1 MNNSQRI
8 KNYFTESISLQ
19 IQCAEELPEKIS
31 RASEQLVA
39 CLLSDNKIITCGNGS
54 SAADAQDFTAKLIN
68 RFQTER
74 PSLPGLSLT
83 TDTNTITGIANDYH
97 FNQIFSKQLS
107 ALGKSNDVLVVLSS
121 GGSSLNLVEATKTAH
136 AKKIKVIA
144 LTGSDNSELSKSLNA
159 QDTHICI
166 PTDNAAHIQ
175 ELHRLV
181 LHCFCGLIDNKIF
194 GQGD

>member
-19 IQCAEELPEKIS
+19 IQCAEELPDRIS
-31 RASEQLVA
+31 QASKQLVA
-39 CLLSDNKIITCGNGS
+39 CLLTENKIMACGNGS
-54 SAADAQDFTAKLIN
+54 SAADAQDFTTKLIN

-74 PSLPGLSLT
+74 PSLPGLALT
-83 TDTNTITGIANDYH
+83 TDLNAITAIANDYH

-107 ALGKSNDVLVVLSS
+107 ALGKSNDILVVLSS
-121 GGSSLNLVEATKTAH
+121 SGNSLNLIEAIRVAH
-136 AKKIKVIA
+136 AKKITVIA
-144 LTGSDNSELSKSLNA
+144 LTGNDGGDVRKSLNA

-166 PTDNAAHIQ
+166 PSDTAEHVQ
-175 ELHRLV
+175 EVHRLV
-181 LHCFCGLIDNKIF
+181 LHCFCDLIDNKIF

>member
-1 MNNSQRI
+1 MNNSLRI

-19 IQCAEELPEKIS
+19 IQCADELPDKIS
-31 RASEQLVA
+31 QASQQLVT
-39 CLLSDNKIITCGNGS
+39 CLLAENKIMACGNGS
-54 SAADAQDFTAKLIN
+54 SAADAQDFTSKLIN

-74 PSLPGLSLT
+74 PSLPGLALT
-83 TDTNTITGIANDYH
+83 TDLNAITAIANDYH

-107 ALGKSNDVLVVLSS
+107 ALGRSNDILVVLSS
-121 GGSSLNLVEATKTAH
+121 DGSSLNLIEAIKVAH
-136 AKKIKVIA
+136 AKKITVIA
-144 LTGSDNSELSKSLNA
+144 LTGNDDGDVGNSLNA

-166 PTDNAAHIQ
+166 PSDKTAHIE

-181 LHCFCGLIDNKIF
+181 LHCFCDLIDNKIF